1 MPNVLAGLSRFDP
14 ERIRHVASPLIELGC
29 ALHVL
34 AEPRHHGR
42 TDWAAGVRLSDVL
55 RDELAQW
62 SWTVR
67 AIRSRCFATSSATG
81 MPTWQDELDALRS
94 REAEDLAADLIRPL
108 RGLPSNSRTTDTD
121 AVLRW
126 ARSRGRSVGALVE
139 ASADRPGRASTA
151 IPRAARQLLGR
162 SGSRK
167 CGSSPRDDLA
177 ARGRQDR
184 DLAVRDGVA
193 AMLCSLDGAISVR
206 DKDSLLVQKVQNK
219 RIDLAERSLL
229 LVPSNYIAPHLF
241 LGEVPGEPLTV
252 IYTAVGRGARRT
264 HRAAGPQPPGGT
276 RRAGTPVRLPSRCQ
290 RTPHRGRNRRPLGPP
305 PHSSHPPPPSA
316 HPRRP
321 GHRRTPRP
329 LRRLPPGRG
338 RHAQP
343 RHRPAGSRDAL
354 TDSRSP
360 TASSAPGLLG
370 GWL

>member
-34 AEPRHHGR
+34 AEPHHHGR
-42 TDWAAGVRLSDVL
+42 AEWAAGVRLSDVL
-55 RDELAQW
+55 RAELAQW

-108 RGLPSNSRTTDTD
+108 RGLPSNSRATDTD

-139 ASADRPGRASTA
+139 A
-151 IPRAARQLLGR
+151 LLTDPAEPVR
-162 SGSRK
+162 RFLELLDNCWSEWFEEVWEQSR
-167 CGSSPRDDLA
+167 DALA

-206 DKDSLLVQKVQNK
+206 DKDSLVVQKVQNK

-252 IYTAVGRGARRT
+252 IYPAAGRGPAVPTAQQVRSRLEALAVPERLFVCRAVASEPRT
-264 HRAAGPQPPGGT
+264 AGEIAGLWGLHPTQVTRHLRALT
-276 RRAGTPVRLPSRCQ
+276 RAGLVTAERQGRFVAYRLDE
-290 RTPHRGRNRRPLGPP
+290 TAMRNLG
-305 PHSSHPPPPSA
+305 
-316 HPRRP
+316 
-321 GHRRTPRP
+321 TE
-329 LRRLPPGRG
+329 
-338 RHAQP
+338 
-343 RHRPAGSRDAL
+343 
-354 TDSRSP
+354 
-360 TASSAPGLLG
+360 LLD
-370 GWL
+370 LVMR